1 MNRITLN
8 GWVPGF
14 QTIAFIHAL
23 RAHCGYDLTRSK
35 QIVDQLLG
43 GDVIIV
49 HAASETDAA
58 ELLEAAQLFGAK
70 AENTVD

>member
-14 QTIAFIHAL
+14 KTISFIHAL
-23 RAHCGYDLTRSK
+23 QAHCGYDLAKSK

-43 GDVIIV
+43 GDVMIV
-49 HAASETDAA
+49 DAVSEADAVDLLRAA
-58 ELLEAAQLFGAK
+58 ELFGAK
-70 AENTVD
+70 AEKSD

>member
-14 QTIAFIHAL
+14 QTIAFIQAI
-23 RAHCGYDLTRSK
+23 RVHCGYDLTRSK

-43 GDVIIV
+43 GAVIVV
-49 HAASETDAA
+49 HAVSESDAA
-58 ELLEAAQLFGAK
+58 ELLDAAHLFGVK
-70 AENTVD
+70 AEITVD